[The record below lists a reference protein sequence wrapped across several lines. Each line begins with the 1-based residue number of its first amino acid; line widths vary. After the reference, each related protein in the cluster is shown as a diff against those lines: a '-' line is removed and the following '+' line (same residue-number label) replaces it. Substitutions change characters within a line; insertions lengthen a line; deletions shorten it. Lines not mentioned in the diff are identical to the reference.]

1 MEIIP
6 IIGYS
11 ALLAAALAFM
21 PFIKP
26 LADKLFPLENEK
38 SPGRA
43 GTRTKGCRKMT
54 QAVYHF
60 EEEIARCY
68 KRS

>member
-26 LADKLFPLENEK
+26 LADKLFPLEDEK

-43 GTRTKGCRKMT
+43 GTRTKGTRHMT
-54 QAVYHF
+54 DLVYQIT
-60 EEEIARCY
+60 EGKSR
-68 KRS
+68 